1 MEVKEKIDKEKPNKG
16 SEHLN
21 MDAKSEYK
29 GQEYDGLREMVKAIK
44 KSLGPK
50 RVG

>member
-1 MEVKEKIDKEKPNKG
+1 MEAKEKIDKEKPNKG
-16 SEHLN
+16 SEQLN
-21 MDAKSEYK
+21 MNEKSQYK
-29 GQEYDGLREMVKAIK
+29 GPEYDGLREMVKAIK

>member
-1 MEVKEKIDKEKPNKG
+1 MEAIEKIEKEKPNKG
-16 SEHLN
+16 SQLLN

>member
-1 MEVKEKIDKEKPNKG
+1 MEAKEKIDKENPKKG
-16 SEHLN
+16 SEHLS
-21 MDAKSEYK
+21 MDDKSQYK

-50 RVG
+50 RAG

>member
-1 MEVKEKIDKEKPNKG
+1 MDAKEKIEDEGQNKEPN
-16 SEHLN
+16 SLI
-21 MDAKSEYK
+21 MDLKREYK

-50 RVG
+50 RVD

>member
-1 MEVKEKIDKEKPNKG
+1 MDAEEKIEDQKSNKG
-16 SEHLN
+16 AEALV
-21 MDAKSEYK
+21 MDDKLQFK
-29 GQEYDGLREMVKAIK
+29 RQEYDGLREMVKAIK